1 MNAWFMKSLAKGKL
15 KDLLGD
21 NREFLN
27 LVPTTFNKVM
37 DIFLT
42 HVTPV
47 DSIEILHK
55 FTCIEL
61 KADRATEQD
70 LRQVLR
76 YEDWLSRKL
85 AAGDNEMIQSI
96 LVARRFADPVIAY
109 VKNRRRI
116 EEKTVRLITYHVA
129 DDRQNIE
136 LQEEGLIP

>member
-1 MNAWFMKSLAKGKL
+1 
-15 KDLLGD
+15 
-21 NREFLN
+21 
-27 LVPTTFNKVM
+27 
-37 DIFLT
+37 
-42 HVTPV
+42 
-47 DSIEILHK
+47 
-55 FTCIEL
+55 
-61 KADRATEQD
+61 

-76 YEDWLSRKL
+76 YEDWPSRKL
-85 AAGDNEMIQSI
+85 APGDNELIQSI